1 MLLGRVVDN
10 VWSTRKDES
19 LTGLKF
25 MIVRIIDSG
34 DETSGRLIVAVDQI
48 GAGIGE
54 KVLITRSSAARQMW
68 GLKETPV
75 DAAIIGI
82 IDEDGPEDKRC

>member
-19 LTGLKF
+19 LTGMKF
-25 MIVRIIDSG
+25 MIVEIIEGPEESG
-34 DETSGRLIVAVDQI
+34 GRLMVAVDQI

-54 KVLITRSSAARQMW
+54 KVLVARGSAARQMQ
-68 GLKETPV
+68 GLQGTPV

-82 IDEDGPEDKRC
+82 VDEDRH

>member
-19 LTGLKF
+19 LTGMKF
-25 MIVRIIDSG
+25 MIVRIIDGTNEESG
-34 DETSGRLIVAVDQI
+34 GSLMVAVDQV

-54 KVLITRSSAARQMW
+54 KVLITRGSAARRVDS
-68 GLKETPV
+68 LRDAPV
-75 DAAIIGI
+75 DAVIVGI
-82 IDEDGPEDKRC
+82 IDEDKQDD

>member
-19 LTGLKF
+19 LIGMKF
-25 MIVRIIDSG
+25 LIVSIIDGIDQS
-34 DETSGRLIVAVDQI
+34 TGRLLVAVDQI

-54 KVLITRSSAARQMW
+54 KVLIVQGSAARCMQ
-68 GLKETPV
+68 GLENTPV
-75 DAAIIGI
+75 DASIVGI
-82 IDEDGPEDKRC
+82 IDEDKEDK